1 MTVDNLIDALTEMR
15 KKTGNVEVRISVS
28 DQMGGWIE
36 IPEINVELDRDIDSN
51 PYIIIIDNDEL
62 L

>member
-1 MTVDNLIDALTEMR
+1 MTVDSLIDALTEMR

-36 IPEINVELDRDIDSN
+36 IPEINVGLDRDIDSN

-62 L
+62 